1 MRCILVLGVLLAAVG
16 GALALGSSST
26 PAGHKTTL
34 VSEETMPGG
43 AVKREW
49 SNGATFV
56 GDADA
61 VVTFTENAAGEA
73 TGAAVTVPGVASA
86 EALAARVRAYRRAGR
101 SPEKDMRAA
110 GMPLFPRSLD
120 TVVRPVGRTPILARN
135 YGTPNVIYDSGC
147 VALDRSDAYWRGCF
161 TRKGTASSDC
171 CAFYLADSSQAS
183 GHAKAG
189 GHWLIRGG
197 GEQRYATG
205 TSIIQWSPGSDINSS
220 SCTETTVGL
229 SGYGVTLS
237 RGYTRCPKVIHID
250 VTSTKFNATWQGC
263 KGSATSPGVAEAA
276 FTRVPTG
283 KSPTLVY
290 SIAAY
295 TQPWSC

>member
-1 MRCILVLGVLLAAVG
+1 MRRILVLGVALAAVG
-16 GALALGSSST
+16 GALVLGSSST
-26 PAGHKTTL
+26 PAGHRTIL
-34 VSEETMPGG
+34 VSEESLPGG

-56 GDADA
+56 GNANA

-86 EALAARVRAYRRAGR
+86 AGFAAKARAYRRAGR

-110 GMPLFPRSLD
+110 GIPLPPRPRHPL
-120 TVVRPVGRTPILARN
+120 GRVPILARN
-135 YGTPNVIYDSGC
+135 HGTPNVIYDSGC
-147 VALDRSDAYWRGCF
+147 VSLNRTDATWRGCY
-161 TRKGTASSDC
+161 TRKGTASTDC

-183 GHAKAG
+183 GHAKSG

-197 GEQRYATG
+197 GEQRYASG
-205 TSIIQWSPGSDINSS
+205 TSIVQWSPGSDVSSS
-220 SCTETTVGL
+220 SCTESNVSL

-250 VTSTKFNATWQGC
+250 VTATKFNATWQGC
-263 KGSATSPGVAEAA
+263 RGSTTSPGAAEAA
-276 FTRVPTG
+276 FVKVPTG

-290 SIAAY
+290 AVAAV
-295 TQPWSC
+295 TQPFSC